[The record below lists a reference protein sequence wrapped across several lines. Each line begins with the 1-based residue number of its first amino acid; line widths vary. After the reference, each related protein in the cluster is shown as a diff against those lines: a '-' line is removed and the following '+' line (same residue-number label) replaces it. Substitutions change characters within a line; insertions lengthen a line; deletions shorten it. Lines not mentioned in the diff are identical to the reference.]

1 MAKAKKKIKVGIVGL
16 GRAGGGMLCKELG
29 KRKDKFEISAVCD
42 ISSEQCEPFVKEFG
56 CKAYLDIKDIVKDKD
71 VDLISIST
79 RSTDHY
85 DHAVM
90 ALKAG
95 KHVFLEKPITLNYKD
110 AVKLKKQAEKSKGKL
125 FLRHNRRF
133 EPAFQHILEII
144 KSGTIGKV
152 FEVKLR
158 RNGYQRRDDWQ
169 TLIKC
174 GGGQLN
180 NWGPHIIDHAL
191 RFLDSPVAELW
202 SDLKRIAAVG
212 DAEDHLKII
221 FKGKNGRIV
230 DLEISGGA
238 AISEPDY
245 LIFGDKGAIS
255 CKGDEITLK
264 HLDPKVKLARKKA
277 KTGNPKGYCSETLK
291 WVEKTFKAAP
301 ASKCDTDS
309 IWDCIYDTLTKRKK
323 FPITIEQGV
332 EVMRIVS
339 EVKKGTPFE

>member
-1 MAKAKKKIKVGIVGL
+1 MAKEKNITRVGIVGL
-16 GRAGGGMLCKELG
+16 GRAGGGMLSKELEA
-29 KRKDKFEISAVCD
+29 RKDKFKITAVCD
-42 ISSEQCEPFVKEFG
+42 ISREQCQPFEEKFS
-56 CKAYLDIKDIVKDKD
+56 CKAYLDIKDILKDKD
-71 VDLISIST
+71 VDLVCIST
-79 RSTDHY
+79 RSIDHY
-85 DHAVM
+85 NHAVM
-90 ALKAG
+90 ALNAG

-110 AVKLKKQAEKSKGKL
+110 AVKLKKKAEKSKGKL

-144 KSGTIGKV
+144 KSGVIGKV

-158 RNGYQRRDDWQ
+158 RNSYSRRDDWQ

-202 SDLKRIAAVG
+202 SDLKKIAAVG

-221 FKGKNGRIV
+221 FKGENGRIV

-238 AISEPDY
+238 AISEPEY
-245 LIFGDKGAIS
+245 LIFGDKGALS
-255 CKGDEITLK
+255 CKGNEITLK
-264 HLDPKVKLARKKA
+264 YLDPKVKLARKKP
-277 KTGNPKGYCSETLK
+277 KTGNPKGYTSETLT
-291 WVEKTFKAAP
+291 WVEKTLKASP
-301 ASKCDTDS
+301 SSKCNTDS

-323 FPITIEQGV
+323 FPITLEQGV
-332 EVMRIVS
+332 EVMRVVS